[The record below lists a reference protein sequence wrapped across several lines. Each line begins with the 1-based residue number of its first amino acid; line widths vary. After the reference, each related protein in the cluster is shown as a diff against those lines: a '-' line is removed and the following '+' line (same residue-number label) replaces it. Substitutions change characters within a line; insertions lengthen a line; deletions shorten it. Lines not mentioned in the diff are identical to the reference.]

1 MKDIQGVDRGKCT
14 KCGDCAEYTTDGGG
28 SVRCTVCDHA
38 PTQHEVKGASSQ
50 LEVHSERRQLSRP
63 SRPASAGPAFQRAT
77 RVTANYEVCTFPGCS
92 QPVEFDLN
100 TGKQWDRC
108 SAHKDAPISSLA
120 CVMSSFGLNGA
131 QIGGKCPIIYPI
143 YSNDVMTHIYICM
156 HMQDSLRCSPPA
168 SLPSGSPLF
177 LCPRFLPLPLHPL
190 PPYFPPEHA
199 NAPYRSAPSHVSWT
213 PAGLSTS
220 VADTRT
226 RWSTRDDR
234 PYSNVSACY
243 IQ

>member
-28 SVRCTVCDHA
+28 SVRCTMCDHA

-131 QIGGKCPIIYPI
+131 QIGGKCSIIII
-143 YSNDVMTHIYICM
+143 YSNDVMTHA
-156 HMQDSLRCSPPA
+156 HAGLPPMQLPSFHPLASL
-168 SLPSGSPLF
+168 SLPSFAPA
-177 LCPRFLPLPLHPL
+177 PTPTPPL
-190 PPYFPPEHA
+190 PPLLPPGARKCAIPECTKPCFMDPSGTMHECCGYTHAMEHQRRQA
-199 NAPYRSAPSHVSWT
+199 LQQRECM
-213 PAGLSTS
+213 L
-220 VADTRT
+220 DTMKL
-226 RWSTRDDR
+226 
-234 PYSNVSACY
+234 
-243 IQ
+243 